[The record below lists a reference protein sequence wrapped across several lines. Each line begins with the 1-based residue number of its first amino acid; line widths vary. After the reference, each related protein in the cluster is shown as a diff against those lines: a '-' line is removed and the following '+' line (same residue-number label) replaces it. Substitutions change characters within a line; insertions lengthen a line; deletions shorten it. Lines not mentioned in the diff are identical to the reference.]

1 MTIIDGYIAIFIFAM
16 SIVIMTCDPK
26 YMTNRYIERVCATA
40 MCVMGIIIVIALL
53 WLMTL

>member
-16 SIVIMTCDPK
+16 SIVVMTCDPK
-26 YMTNRYIERVCATA
+26 YLTDRYIERTCAVA
-40 MCVMGIIIVIALL
+40 MSVMGIIIVIAIL